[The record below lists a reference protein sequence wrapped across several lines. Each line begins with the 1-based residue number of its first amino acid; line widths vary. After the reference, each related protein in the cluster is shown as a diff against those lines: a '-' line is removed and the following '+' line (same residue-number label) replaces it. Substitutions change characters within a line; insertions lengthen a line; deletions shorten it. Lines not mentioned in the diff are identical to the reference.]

1 MKNIY
6 IIGQVRG
13 SYRTQHLI
21 KFLLDRGY
29 GVYYN
34 SNIIQIFIN
43 NKKGIKRLM
52 RIIVRAFDLIVNF
65 CAKIYNILISEIVIL
80 PAMCNE
86 KQFELFVAMLLK
98 KKIITDF
105 YISMYDTH
113 VLDYKTVNQSSYKAK
128 KLLRNDYYIVSKAD
142 VTLFLNR
149 TEANRYLRLINI
161 PFNPQKHLIVPL
173 VVEETIKCD
182 LPFFK
187 KKSNTMNICWWGNY
201 IPLHGLDKIIQAC
214 KRLKDNSHVNFHLYL
229 FGTNEDKSIS
239 YKNMILDLGL
249 ESEITIDN
257 NSTFKNGKLGNFLQ
271 TQCDLVLGN
280 FGESEKSKNV
290 LVNKVIDGVAM
301 KAPVLTGE
309 SLATKDYFNEL
320 QIFICNNNEKSIAAS
335 IEVIYDKPYQM
346 ISNYIDSAFNTYQEN
361 FSPKAFE
368 INMNIVFDHLEN

>member
-6 IIGQVRG
+6 IIGQVKG
-13 SYRTQHLI
+13 TYRTQNLI
-21 KFLLDRGY
+21 KFLLDNKHRIF
-29 GVYYN
+29 YN
-34 SNIIQIFIN
+34 AVKTKLFLNQ
-43 NKKGIKRLM
+43 KGIIKKVVRLSL
-52 RIIVRAFDLIVNF
+52 RLIEEIYYTLVNF
-65 CAKIYNILISEIVIL
+65 YALSISELVIV

-86 KQFELFVAMLLK
+86 NQFELFVAKLLK

-105 YISMYDTH
+105 YISKYDTL
-113 VLDYKTVNQSSYKAK
+113 VLDYKSVNKSSNKAK
-128 KLLRNDYYIVSKAD
+128 KLLRNDYNVVSKAD

-187 KKSNTMNICWWGNY
+187 GKSKTMNICWWGNY
-201 IPLHGLDKIIQAC
+201 LPLHGLDKIIQAC
-214 KRLKDNSHVNFHLYL
+214 KRLKDNSQVNFHLYL
-229 FGTNEDKSIS
+229 FGTNEDKSIL
-239 YKNMILDLGL
+239 YRNMILDLGL
-249 ESEITIDN
+249 ESKITIDN
-257 NSTFKNGKLGNFLQ
+257 NSTFKNGKLGEFLQ
-271 TQCDLVLGN
+271 IHCDLVLGN

-309 SLATKDYFNEL
+309 SMASKDFFNEQ
-320 QIFICNNNEKSIAAS
+320 QIFSCHNNEESIAAS
-335 IEVIYDKPYQM
+335 IEAIHNKSYLT
-346 ISNYIDSAFNTYQEN
+346 ISEYIDNAYNTYKLN

-368 INMNIVFDHLEN
+368 MNMKMVFNQL